1 MVSNSVT
8 RRSLL
13 GGIAA
18 GAVFAAAGGPAF
30 ALTTDQART
39 LVDKLV
45 GEINAVINSGKSE
58 SRMFGDFERI
68 FAKYADVSAIAR
80 YALGVDA
87 RSASASQ
94 LSAFTKTFQT
104 YISRKYGRRF
114 REFIGGK
121 IIVENARPLKSYYEV
136 KTTAHLQGQAPFEVV
151 FHVSDKSGRDLFF
164 NIFIEGVNMLLT
176 EREEIGAM
184 LDKRKGNLDQLIAD
198 LRAAS

>member
-18 GAVFAAAGGPAF
+18 GTVIAAAGGPAF

-68 FAKYADVSAIAR
+68 FAKYADVPVIAR

-94 LSAFTKTFQT
+94 LSAFTKAFQT
-104 YISRKYGRRF
+104 YISHKYGRRF